1 MADWT
6 DRIDDDLRAVIEAQ
20 HVFFVATATA
30 DSRINLSPKGMD
42 TRPLSRSMP
51 GMIVCI
57 GRLPGAI
64 SFAWPFCREN
74 PAPRFCSRMPNFSDA
89 MPEPKPWKM
98 E

>member
-1 MADWT
+1 MT
-6 DRIDDDLRAVIEAQ
+6 
-20 HVFFVATATA
+20 
-30 DSRINLSPKGMD
+30 PKGMM

-64 SFAWPFCREN
+64 SLACPFWSEK

-89 MPEPKPWKM
+89 MPEPKPWKI